1 MWANLWR
8 PHARTAL
15 QQRQR
20 KGRRRRRRCAVASS
34 EESLLPNAPRARPR
48 GALAIWAAPGEV
60 ENNSC
65 AVSGSRTQAQ
75 PLFISFLSF
84 LLSPLSLGSRGFITF
99 NDLNSHAPSSYLPY
113 LIWDSAGLLVPLNTQ
128 RLIDLRERDELV
140 GAGSVN
146 SELMWEDG
154 HVAGG
159 LILCFSEVRVASKCV
174 SFYFAESPVIRPPA
188 VQAAPCPGTGRWLPL
203 R

>member
-1 MWANLWR
+1 MKMWANLSW

-20 KGRRRRRRCAVASS
+20 KGRRRRWRRCAVASS

-75 PLFISFLSF
+75 PLFIYFLSF

-99 NDLNSHAPSSYLPY
+99 NDLNSRAPSSYLPY

-128 RLIDLRERDELV
+128 RLIDLREQDELV

-146 SELMWEDG
+146 SELM
-154 HVAGG
+154 
-159 LILCFSEVRVASKCV
+159 
-174 SFYFAESPVIRPPA
+174 
-188 VQAAPCPGTGRWLPL
+188 
-203 R
+203 